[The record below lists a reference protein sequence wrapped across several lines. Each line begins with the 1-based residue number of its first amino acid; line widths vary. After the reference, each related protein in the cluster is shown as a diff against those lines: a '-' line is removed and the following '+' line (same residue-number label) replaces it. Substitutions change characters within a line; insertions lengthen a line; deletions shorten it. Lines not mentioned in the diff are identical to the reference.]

1 MRDGAAEPE
10 LYGAGAVPLALGYG
24 ATLTEVVRDSVTGE
38 TGLDA
43 GLVYGVGVI
52 TLVVSALEEYSV
64 AEASTLVDTGDT
76 GEETGEE

>member
-52 TLVVSALEEYSV
+52 TLVSALEEYSV
-64 AEASTLVDTGDT
+64 ADASTLVDTGDT